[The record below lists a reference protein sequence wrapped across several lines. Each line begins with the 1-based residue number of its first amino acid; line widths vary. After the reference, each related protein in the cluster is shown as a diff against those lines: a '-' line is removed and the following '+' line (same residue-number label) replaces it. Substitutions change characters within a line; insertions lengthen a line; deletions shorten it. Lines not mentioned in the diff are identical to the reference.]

1 MSTQV
6 ETMSVQD
13 VANKLVELCREGKH
27 IEAIHDLYDEHIV
40 NVEPA
45 GSPAQK
51 TEGKEA
57 VLKATEDWFN
67 SVKEMHSAEVS
78 DPIAASDHFACTMK
92 YDVTFKEHGRNVMN
106 ELAVFGVKDGKITSA
121 EFFYNVN

>member
-6 ETMSVQD
+6 ETMSVLD

-27 IEAIHDLYDEHIV
+27 IEAIHDLYDEHVV
-40 NVEPA
+40 NMEPEN
-45 GSPAQK
+45 SPMQK

-57 VLKATEDWFN
+57 VLKATEDWFS
-67 SVKEMHSAEVS
+67 SVEEMHSAEVS
-78 DPIAASDHFACTMK
+78 DPIVAADHFACTMK

-106 ELAVFGVKDGKITSA
+106 EIAVFGVKDGKITSA

>member
-27 IEAIHDLYDEHIV
+27 TEAIQDLYDEHVV
-40 NVEPA
+40 NVEPE
-45 GSPAQK
+45 GSPMQK

-57 VLKATEDWFN
+57 VLKATEQWFS
-67 SVKEMHSAEVS
+67 SVEEIHNGEIS
-78 DPIAASDHFACTMK
+78 DPIVAGDHFACTMN
-92 YDVTFKEHGRNVMN
+92 YDVTYKEHGRNVMN

>member
-13 VANKLVELCREGKH
+13 IANKLVEFCREGKH
-27 IEAIHDLYDEHIV
+27 IDAIHDLYDEHVV
-40 NVEPA
+40 NTEPE
-45 GSPAQK
+45 GSPMQK

-57 VLKATEDWFN
+57 VLKATENWFS
-67 SVKEMHSAEVS
+67 SVEEMHSAEVS
-78 DPIAASDHFACTMK
+78 DPIVAADHFACIMK

-106 ELAVFGVKDGKITSA
+106 
-121 EFFYNVN
+121 